1 MILTTCKNDFEHF
14 EFVEKGEVIS
24 DDYKLLPVDL
34 RDIKRL
40 DDIIAFVDMDP
51 RYEHVIIWLHTE
63 FTFGSFNHSWMC
75 NYAL

>member
-1 MILTTCKNDFEHF
+1 MLKYAPSLAGSGSHCLKLIDINYLQEWLWVL

-40 DDIIAFVDMDP
+40 DDIIAFVDVDP
-51 RYEHVIIWLHTE
+51 RYEHVII
-63 FTFGSFNHSWMC
+63 
-75 NYAL
+75 